1 MTLNP
6 LPGYANPTMASTP
19 STIPSLLAT
28 LEEQQCSDLFL
39 CVGKAPAVRRHGAI
53 EALDAPLTTVE
64 DMQAFLEEAL
74 SAHQLRRFEEMG
86 DLDAGYSL
94 SDERRFRLNLSRQ
107 MGHTQLVARAL
118 PTGDLTITELNL
130 PDVIETLA
138 AKPRGLVLVTGATGS
153 GKSTTLAAMINA
165 INAKRAAHI
174 VSIEDPIEFV
184 HASKKSRVTQRE
196 VGSDTESFEAG
207 LRFVLRQSPDVILIG
222 EMRDRE
228 TMSVAISAAL
238 TGHLVFSTLHTIDA
252 TQTLQRILSSYPEDL
267 RPQAAMDLS
276 LCLEGIV
283 SQRLLPEKSGAGRV
297 VATEILLNTPAIG
310 KLLREQRVDEVR
322 DLMRS
327 GHSSGMHSF
336 NESLLA
342 HFRGNRIAYETGLA
356 FSTNPDA
363 FALASKGM
371 STTMTRTVTETVDA
385 PVDIDLMKLLR
396 MAVQR
401 GASDLHLSVGRPPM
415 LRVTGKLEALTAQP
429 LSNAD
434 MRSLLYTVLSTRQR
448 SAYELERELDFALS
462 LDNGRRF
469 RVNAYYQQ
477 GHMAASLRAIPAE
490 IPDPRMLGLPER
502 ILTLADR
509 PHGLL
514 LVVGPTGSGK
524 TTTLSCLVD
533 RINRN
538 RSCRIITIEDPI
550 EYVHKSRKATVEQR
564 EVGSDTK
571 SFPAALK
578 YILRQDPDVILIG
591 EMRDYETVSSALT
604 AAETGHLVLATLHSN
619 DAPQTIDRIIDVF
632 PSHQQEQA
640 RSQLAASLL
649 GVVSQRLLPKRG
661 GEGRTPVM
669 EIMMA
674 TTAIR
679 ALIRDQRMHQAI
691 GVMESSMRDGNIT
704 MDRALRNA
712 LSAGLIDYEVAER
725 LATNPKALDG
735 AGSAGAVPPAP
746 EKKKGF
752 W

>member
-1 MTLNP
+1 MN
-6 LPGYANPTMASTP
+6 AS
-19 STIPSLLAT
+19 SSSIRDLLET
-28 LEEQQCSDLFL
+28 LEQSHCSDLFL
-39 CVGKAPAVRRHGAI
+39 TVGKSPAVRRHGAI
-53 EALDAPLTTVE
+53 ESLDLPVTAEEDLEKFLSHALTTNQRE
-64 DMQAFLEEAL
+64 RLEAI
-74 SAHQLRRFEEMG
+74 G

-94 SDERRFRLNLSRQ
+94 TDHRRFRLNLSKQ
-107 MGHTQLVARAL
+107 MGQTQLVARAL
-118 PTGDLTITELNL
+118 PSGDLSFAELNL
-130 PDVIETLA
+130 PEAVAKLA
-138 AKPRGLVLVTGATGS
+138 KKPRGLVLVTGATGS

-165 INAKRAAHI
+165 INAQRAAHI

-184 HASKKSRVTQRE
+184 HTSQRSRITQRE
-196 VGSDTESFEAG
+196 VGSDTESFESG
-207 LRFVLRQSPDVILIG
+207 LRYVLRQSPDVILIG

-238 TGHLVFSTLHTIDA
+238 TGHLVLSTLHTIDA

-283 SQRLLPEKSGAGRV
+283 SQRLLPQNKGTGRV

-310 KLLREQRVDEVR
+310 KLLREQKVEEVR

-327 GHSSGMHSF
+327 GNSSGMHSF
-336 NESLLA
+336 NETLLA
-342 HFRGNRIAYETGLA
+342 HFKANRISYETGLA
-356 FSTNPDA
+356 YSTNPDA

-371 STTMTRTVTETVDA
+371 TTGSNRTVSE
-385 PVDIDLMKLLR
+385 PVDGPVDVDLMKLLHL
-396 MAVQR
+396 AVHK

-415 LRVTGKLEALTAQP
+415 LRITGRLEPLTLQA

-448 SAYELERELDFALS
+448 SSYELDRELDFALS

-490 IPDPRMLGLPER
+490 IPNAKTLGIPSH
-502 ILTLADR
+502 ILTLADK

-550 EYVHKSRKATVEQR
+550 EYVHQSRKATVEQR
-564 EVGSDTK
+564 EVGSDTH
-571 SFPAALK
+571 SFAAALK

-649 GVVSQRLLPKRG
+649 GVVSQRLLPKAD
-661 GEGRTPVM
+661 GEGRLPAM

-679 ALIRDQRMHQAI
+679 ALIRDQRMHQAQ
-691 GVMESSMRDGNIT
+691 GVMESSMKDGNIT
-704 MDRALRNA
+704 MDRALKNLLA
-712 LSAGLIDYEVAER
+712 HGLIQYETAER
-725 LATNPKALDG
+725 LVTNPKVLEG
-735 AGSAGAVPPAP
+735 WSVSPPAS
-746 EKKKGF
+746 ESSTKKKGF